1 MIQLQD
7 VGIAVGTFRLFDL
20 SITIEAGQYAVMMGK
35 TGQGKTTILETICG
49 LQRCSTGKIM
59 VDHQDVTDLPP
70 RHRGIGYVPQDVVL
84 FPTMTVRDH
93 LRLAMKVRGEPIEK
107 QNTRAQQIAD
117 ELGLTD
123 LLDRYPSK
131 LSGGE
136 AQRVSLGRAVA
147 FRPRVLL
154 LDEPLSALD
163 EATRTTMQSFLRRLN
178 RDESVTVL
186 HVTHDSDEA
195 DAVATVQWHLDSG
208 RLDLCL

>member
-7 VGIAVGTFRLFDL
+7 VSIVAGSFGL
-20 SITIEAGQYAVMMGK
+20 SNLSMRIDAGQYAVLMGK
-35 TGQGKTTILETICG
+35 TGQGKTTILETIGG
-49 LQRCSTGKIM
+49 LQRCCSGKIL
-59 VDHQDVTDLPP
+59 VDDQNVTDLPP

-93 LRLAMKVRGEPIEK
+93 LRLAMKVRGETNEK
-107 QNTRAQQIAD
+107 QNARAEKLAD
-117 ELGLTD
+117 ELGLTN

-147 FRPRVLL
+147 FGPRVLL

-163 EATRTTMQSFLRRLN
+163 EATRTTMQSFLRRLHQH
-178 RDESVTVL
+178 DGMTIL
-186 HVTHDSDEA
+186 HVTHDIAEA
-195 DAVATVQWHLDSG
+195 AALATVKYQLDNG
-208 RLDLCL
+208 CLNSSV